1 MRPKKLK
8 VPKTDSIKELA
19 EFFETHDMTDY
30 EDEFEEV
37 TEPIFERRPAI
48 RLHLEPRV
56 AQAVG
61 RMARAKGVS
70 REELIREWVLEKL
83 PRPSRPRRTKRS
95 A

>member
-1 MRPKKLK
+1 MKKKILPKFE
-8 VPKTDSIKELA
+8 TIKELA
-19 EFFETHDMTDY
+19 EFFDAHDMTDY
-30 EDEFEEV
+30 EHEFEEV
-37 TEPIFERRPAI
+37 TEPIFERKPAI
-48 RLHLEPRV
+48 KLHLEPRV